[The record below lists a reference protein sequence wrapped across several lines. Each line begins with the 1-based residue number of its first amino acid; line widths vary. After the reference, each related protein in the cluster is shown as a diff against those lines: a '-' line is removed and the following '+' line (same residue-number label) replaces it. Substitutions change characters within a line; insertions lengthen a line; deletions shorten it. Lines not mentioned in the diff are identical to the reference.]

1 MTSSTHFFQ
10 IAGINCTIDTEE
22 CASTPCLY
30 GGTCTEPVPN
40 QYQCDCPPGIEGSNC
55 QDVFT
60 ATFEGQGPL
69 VVNYRSG
76 DPGTEVV
83 EIPRRK
89 RQAAQWNSGW
99 IKFPNDPE
107 EWNSSFCAKSKLAVN
122 SNLSKLFPSVKYLW
136 FTNVSGNE
144 NYQSRSG

>member
-1 MTSSTHFFQ
+1 MSTKFFFKQSISKKYMFYAVVKTINPIHFFQ
-10 IAGINCTIDTEE
+10 IAGTNCTIDTQE

-30 GGTCTEPVPN
+30 GGTCTEPAPN

-69 VVNYRSG
+69 VVNYRSAE
-76 DPGTEVV
+76 PGTDPE

-89 RQAAQWNSGW
+89 RQAVNGIQVALSFQTTLKYGILLFAQ
-99 IKFPNDPE
+99 K
-107 EWNSSFCAKSKLAVN
+107 VN
-122 SNLSKLFPSVKYLW
+122 
-136 FTNVSGNE
+136 
-144 NYQSRSG
+144 